1 MFFFLL
7 YTLRCREPLVFN
19 EYRESAPKQNDI
31 RTESVNIFVREK
43 SIRKP
48 TAYKA
53 TKKYDMYL
61 INFYVFRLARFSA
74 HTEIFGTN

>member
-7 YTLRCREPLVFN
+7 DIYLVFN
-19 EYRESAPKQNDI
+19 EYRESAPKQNDF
-31 RTESVNIFVREK
+31 RTESVNIFVQGK

-53 TKKYDMYL
+53 TKKYDMY
-61 INFYVFRLARFSA
+61 
-74 HTEIFGTN
+74 